1 MANQLHAARAAKDD
15 EFYTRYE
22 DIEKEMNAYVEYNKD
37 IFRDKVILC
46 PCDDPEWSNFTRYFI
61 ANFNRFGLKR
71 LISTS
76 YAKSAG
82 NLITTDFEAKSD
94 KYDEEKHK
102 TNGKIF
108 IVDRKTV
115 GNVDFDDIKFDYLEG
130 DGDFRS
136 PEVTALRDEADFI
149 ITNEPFSLFIEFINW
164 VMEGKK
170 QFSII
175 ANQNVYTDKDVF
187 PLFKNN
193 DIWVGTHSG
202 DMAFKVPAS
211 SKPRE
216 TRYWEDENGQKWRS
230 MGNATWITNIEHG
243 VRHTKL
249 QLMTIEDNLKYHKQ
263 LKKVLEKYGVNTY
276 PKYENYDA
284 IEIPY
289 YSAIPADYDG
299 VMGVPVT
306 FLDKFNPEQF
316 EIVGMTHS
324 GDKSPE
330 TEALRTNPKQ
340 RHRGIIQGK
349 QKYARILI
357 RHKREEKE

>member
-1 MANQLHAARAAKDD
+1 MANQLHAARAAKND

-22 DIEKEMNAYVEYNKD
+22 DIEREMNAYVEYNKD
-37 IFRDKVILC
+37 VFRDKVVLC
-46 PCDDPEWSNFTRYFI
+46 PCDDPEWSNFTKYFV
-61 ANFNRFGLKR
+61 ANFSRLGLKK

-82 NLITTDFEAKSD
+82 NKRITDFEAKS
-94 KYDEEKHK
+94 KNYDAKKHK

-108 IVDRKTV
+108 IVDRKEM
-115 GNVDFDDIKFDYLEG
+115 GRVDFDDITFHYLEG

-136 PEVTALRDEADFI
+136 EEVTALRDESDFI

-164 VMEGKK
+164 VLDGGK

-187 PLFKNN
+187 PLFKENK
-193 DIWVGTHSG
+193 IWVGTYSG
-202 DMAFKVPAS
+202 DMAFQVPMDSEA
-211 SKPRE
+211 RE
-216 TRYWEDENGQKWRS
+216 TRYWEDELGQKWRS

-243 VRHTKL
+243 VRHSEL
-249 QLMTIEDNLKYHKQ
+249 QLMTMSDNLKYNKQ
-263 LKKVLEKYGVNTY
+263 LKKSLNSMGVATY
-276 PKYENYDA
+276 PLYENYNA
-284 IEIPY
+284 IEVPY
-289 YSAIPADYDG
+289 YKAIPSDYEG

-316 EIVGMTHS
+316 EIIGMTHS
-324 GDKSPE
+324 GDNSPE

-340 RHRGIIQGK
+340 RHRGIINGK

-357 RHKREEKE
+357 RHKRGEN